1 MAPYPEWLHILAWTY
16 ISFCL
21 ACALGLAIHTLIRP
35 QKMAIMSLVWPITA
49 LYMGPV
55 AIALYLR
62 SLPVSQK
69 KLTSTSAQ
77 MQEAM
82 ESTKDLP
89 PTPLQN
95 AIAVFHCGAGCSIG
109 DLIAESIVPTLGLT
123 FAGEFGSKL
132 ILDFVFA
139 YIFGIVFQY
148 ATIAPMRGLSFG
160 KGIVA
165 AIRADTISITLFEIG
180 MFGWM
185 ALTYFL
191 LFPKPHLDPGMAV
204 FWFMM
209 QIAMI
214 AGFFT
219 SIPANAWLIRKGWKE
234 KMPPVDPSQMESVR
248 PPSQSRQSRAA

>member
-16 ISFCL
+16 ISVCL

-69 KLTSTSAQ
+69 EPTSTSAQ
-77 MQEAM
+77 MREAM
-82 ESTKDLP
+82 ERTKDLP

-109 DLIAESIVPTLGLT
+109 DLIAESIVPTLGLI

-148 ATIAPMRGLSFG
+148 ATSASSSSTPRLHRC
-160 KGIVA
+160 A
-165 AIRADTISITLFEIG
+165 ASPLAKESSPPSGPTPFPSRSSKSACSAGWRLRISCSSRNRI
-180 MFGWM
+180 
-185 ALTYFL
+185 
-191 LFPKPHLDPGMAV
+191 
-204 FWFMM
+204 
-209 QIAMI
+209 
-214 AGFFT
+214 
-219 SIPANAWLIRKGWKE
+219 SIPAWRFSG
-234 KMPPVDPSQMESVR
+234 S
-248 PPSQSRQSRAA
+248 